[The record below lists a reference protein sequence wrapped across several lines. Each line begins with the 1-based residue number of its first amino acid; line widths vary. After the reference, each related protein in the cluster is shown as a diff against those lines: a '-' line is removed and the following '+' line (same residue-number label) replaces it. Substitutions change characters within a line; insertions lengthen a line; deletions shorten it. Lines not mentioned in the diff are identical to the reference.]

1 MNQYYYTKLIY
12 IYYIHKIQASLFH
25 QCNIFLRV
33 CISLLYLHNANSAER
48 SRWTVIPC
56 NFVQLY
62 EPKAQYLSGH
72 IEIAFCQLFSFLSHW
87 TKFHSTKYRDVTRR
101 EKREVNNRK
110 ENRKREKKKNKND
123 GPRKSSGINVTRRTF
138 PFLFSRFLSRLE
150 FLKIFECICSLRK
163 TPSGN

>member
-1 MNQYYYTKLIY
+1 MNQYYYIKLIY

-33 CISLLYLHNANSAER
+33 CISLLYLHNANSTER

-101 EKREVNNRK
+101 KKREVNNRK
-110 ENRKREKKKNKND
+110 ENRKREKKKIKTTDPENPQ
-123 GPRKSSGINVTRRTF
+123 GLMLRGVH
-138 PFLFSRFLSRLE
+138 FLSYFRD
-150 FLKIFECICSLRK
+150 FCRDWNF
-163 TPSGN
+163 